1 MGKMIEN
8 PRYNIVTVRI
18 SDYELAELDIMRK
31 GRKRSHILLEA
42 IQEKIIQERQSR
54 IDAVTREVERP

>member
-31 GRKRSHILLEA
+31 GKKRSQILLEA
-42 IQEKIIQERQSR
+42 VQEKIINDRQRR
-54 IDAVTREVERP
+54 IDAVTRGVE

>member
-1 MGKMIEN
+1 MGKMIEH

-31 GRKRSHILLEA
+31 GRKRSQILLEA
-42 IQEKIIQERQSR
+42 IQEKIIQEKQSR
-54 IDAVTREVERP
+54 IDAVTRGIL